1 MDVKKGDINAPYAEA
16 GVHKKTA
23 VLGKFFGR
31 KRVREIL
38 YEIFIGMLYILWGYI
53 LGESTVFFGAK
64 PFGIAFLCAADRKVA
79 YLYAGLCVSALVT
92 GGNGTVIYICVYTA
106 TVLIRVLSRL
116 TVDNPWADKS
126 KEGELPAT
134 LGEILP
140 SVFRENIFLRM
151 ATSCVSAFMFGI
163 YALAGGG
170 FLFYDLYGM
179 IISMVAAPVLV
190 ALYYGFFSEKEV
202 SYNRKFIAFTALA
215 ASVVY
220 AARNMT
226 LAGVS
231 ASVFGVMLLTLYI
244 SRKMGTVYALIV
256 GTVCGL
262 AYSPMLAPMFAFA
275 AIASGTLWNLSAV
288 FSIAAACS
296 VCSAWSLYV
305 RGIGALNGILPA
317 VIASSLIYAV
327 ADRLFF
333 AGAKTKEN
341 IAVTEDVK
349 TECCVLGQAELSRI
363 ILDDSEQK
371 IKTICETFDSLST
384 LFYSLG
390 ERMREP
396 AAADIKQICDSAFDA
411 CCAGCEMRSTCWETE
426 YTGSLAAVGHICTLL
441 KEKGQISESDVP
453 SRMKE
458 RCARMP
464 DIIDEINQN
473 SMNHMQQILLGDK
486 TEIFALDYESM
497 SELLA
502 QSMVAQKNDYEYC
515 GELNRKIC
523 ARMNEL
529 GVGVESTLVYGT
541 RKRGFLIRGRDS
553 AVLRTNGEKIREAVE
568 EISGTPLTMSI
579 EGADDGYTDV
589 IMRTARQYRA
599 EYAKRTLKADG
610 EDGFC
615 GDTVNIFENSS
626 DCFYSFISDGMG
638 SGRDA
643 AFTSGICSVFLSKML
658 SASNRCDTS
667 LRMLNG
673 FLRNKGNGSMHE
685 CSATVDLMELD
696 MITGKASFYKS
707 GAAPTYVF
715 REGSLFKLRSNTVPV
730 GIIKE
735 LDAKKMSFDVG
746 DGDVVVMVSDGV
758 TQSREEC
765 PWLYD
770 LLRANIGKEGLE
782 HIADMIVE
790 RAKKEGATD
799 DISVVVIKIS
809 RENPGKEP

>member
-1 MDVKKGDINAPYAEA
+1 
-16 GVHKKTA
+16 
-23 VLGKFFGR
+23 
-31 KRVREIL
+31 
-38 YEIFIGMLYILWGYI
+38 
-53 LGESTVFFGAK
+53 
-64 PFGIAFLCAADRKVA
+64 
-79 YLYAGLCVSALVT
+79 
-92 GGNGTVIYICVYTA
+92 
-106 TVLIRVLSRL
+106 
-116 TVDNPWADKS
+116 
-126 KEGELPAT
+126 
-134 LGEILP
+134 
-140 SVFRENIFLRM
+140 
-151 ATSCVSAFMFGI
+151 
-163 YALAGGG
+163 
-170 FLFYDLYGM
+170 
-179 IISMVAAPVLV
+179 
-190 ALYYGFFSEKEV
+190 
-202 SYNRKFIAFTALA
+202 
-215 ASVVY
+215 
-220 AARNMT
+220 
-226 LAGVS
+226 
-231 ASVFGVMLLTLYI
+231 
-244 SRKMGTVYALIV
+244 
-256 GTVCGL
+256 
-262 AYSPMLAPMFAFA
+262 
-275 AIASGTLWNLSAV
+275 
-288 FSIAAACS
+288 
-296 VCSAWSLYV
+296 
-305 RGIGALNGILPA
+305 
-317 VIASSLIYAV
+317 
-327 ADRLFF
+327 
-333 AGAKTKEN
+333 
-341 IAVTEDVK
+341 
-349 TECCVLGQAELSRI
+349 
-363 ILDDSEQK
+363 
-371 IKTICETFDSLST
+371 
-384 LFYSLG
+384 
-390 ERMREP
+390 
-396 AAADIKQICDSAFDA
+396 
-411 CCAGCEMRSTCWETE
+411 
-426 YTGSLAAVGHICTLL
+426 
-441 KEKGQISESDVP
+441 
-453 SRMKE
+453 
-458 RCARMP
+458 MP